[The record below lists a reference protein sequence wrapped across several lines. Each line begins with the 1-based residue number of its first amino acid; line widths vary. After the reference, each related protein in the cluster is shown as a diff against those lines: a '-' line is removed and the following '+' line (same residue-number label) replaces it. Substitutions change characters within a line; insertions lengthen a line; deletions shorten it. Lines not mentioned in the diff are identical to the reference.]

1 METTTTVST
10 GASAGI
16 VIFIFLFVLAYTVIL
31 LASLWKIFQKMG
43 DAGWVG
49 IVPYLNYYRIFQRS
63 RPEQATILTIATFF
77 CGIPGLVAIWDLGKM
92 FGKSDAYCIGM
103 IFLGFIFLPML
114 AFGKDQYQGPAIQP
128 M

>member
-1 METTTTVST
+1 MDTTTTVST

-16 VIFIFLFVLAYTVIL
+16 LIFMFLIYIAILAAVLIGM
-31 LASLWKIFQKMG
+31 WKVFQKMG

-49 IVPYLNYYRIFQRS
+49 IVPILNFYRVFQRS

-77 CGIPGLVAIWDLGKM
+77 CGIPALVGIWDLGKM

-103 IFLGFIFLPML
+103 IFLGFIFIPML
-114 AFGKDQYQGPAIQP
+114 GFGKDQYQGPVIQP